1 MKALLLIAVALPMM
15 AAEPDW
21 AVVEPYALSL
31 LQRYVQIPSINPPA
45 DTRAAAE
52 FMKREFEAVG
62 ISVKTYQAGTGNQVN
77 LVARLPGKNKAKKPL
92 LLLNHFDVVPVD
104 RAAWKGVDPFG
115 GAVKDGFIWGRGTLD
130 MKGIGV
136 MHMIGMITMKKL
148 GIVPDREIVM
158 LATCDEETGGDLGVR
173 WMLANH
179 AGDLEAEY
187 VLDEG
192 GLGTRDVFR
201 QGKLVYGISVA
212 EKQPLWIRLRA
223 TGTAAHGSQPNA
235 DNANMI
241 LLAAVAKAMALPE
254 GAKANAVVEA
264 MRTASGGA
272 FAEGKFTSAIQRNTM
287 TLTTLRSG
295 VGDPPKI
302 NVIPSAAEATIDC
315 RLLPG
320 VNADE
325 FISDIKARMNDP
337 RVTLEVTNTP
347 PGDPGTSNFET
358 GLFRALKEVILKY
371 HPDAEVTPMLVPY
384 STDSTKFRTKGLP
397 AYGFTPLVLPANI
410 LATMHSDS
418 ERIPLDQFYT
428 GVRMM
433 FDVLRSEF

>member
-1 MKALLLIAVALPMM
+1 M
-15 AAEPDW
+15 
-21 AVVEPYALSL
+21 
-31 LQRYVQIPSINPPA
+31 
-45 DTRAAAE
+45 
-52 FMKREFEAVG
+52 
-62 ISVKTYQAGTGNQVN
+62 
-77 LVARLPGKNKAKKPL
+77 
-92 LLLNHFDVVPVD
+92 
-104 RAAWKGVDPFG
+104 
-115 GAVKDGFIWGRGTLD
+115 
-130 MKGIGV
+130 
-136 MHMIGMITMKKL
+136 
-148 GIVPDREIVM
+148 
-158 LATCDEETGGDLGVR
+158 
-173 WMLANH
+173 
-179 AGDLEAEY
+179 EAEY

-264 MRTASGGA
+264 MRTASGGT
-272 FAEGKFTSAIQRNTM
+272 FTEGKFTSAIQRNTM

-337 RVTLEVTNTP
+337 RITLEVTNTP
-347 PGDPGTSNFET
+347 PGDTE
-358 GLFRALKEVILKY
+358 
-371 HPDAEVTPMLVPY
+371 
-384 STDSTKFRTKGLP
+384 
-397 AYGFTPLVLPANI
+397 
-410 LATMHSDS
+410 
-418 ERIPLDQFYT
+418 
-428 GVRMM
+428 
-433 FDVLRSEF
+433 